1 MAAALQNQYD
11 PRSNY
16 APSTTDFRHFFNG
29 SFVYELPFGK
39 GMRYGIRNGL
49 LNSVAGGWEISSLF
63 QIHSGMAF
71 TPYVGTP
78 NNSGS
83 LAGSWRPNRLA
94 KGTVANPTINEWFDP
109 SAFEVPAANTFGN
122 SGRNILYGPRWNNVN
137 GALLK
142 NFSIQRLGD
151 KSKLQLKAEAS
162 NLAQSPQLR
171 TAKRRY
177 WNRQRSRH
185 NFQLCCG
192 PHHAVRSQPDVLAG
206 FFTITFPWSPAAHH

>member
-1 MAAALQNQYD
+1 
-11 PRSNY
+11 
-16 APSTTDFRHFFNG
+16 
-29 SFVYELPFGK
+29 
-39 GMRYGIRNGL
+39 
-49 LNSVAGGWEISSLF
+49 
-63 QIHSGMAF
+63 MAF
-71 TPYVGTP
+71 TPYVGTT

-162 NLAQSPQLR
+162 NLFNHPNFGLPDAAIGTGSAVSTISSSAAAR
-171 TAKRRY
+171 TMQFGA
-177 WNRQRSRH
+177 S
-185 NFQLCCG
+185 L
-192 PHHAVRSQPDVLAG
+192 
-206 FFTITFPWSPAAHH
+206 TF